1 MHASSAGHNA
11 VHVTD
16 LGLRG
21 TTDEALLAKAA
32 HDDRVI
38 VTADT
43 DFGTLLALT
52 GASEPSVIL
61 LRRIGRRTTERTHIV
76 LTVLALAGEHLERGG
91 RHRRTRPAPHPGSDL
106 VASWNATAFW
116 ASSDTSPSLP

>member
-1 MHASSAGHNA
+1 MNLLIDESLQHDLARLLSQAGHNA

-21 TTDEALLAKAA
+21 ASDEALLAQAA
-32 HDDRVI
+32 QDDRVM

-61 LRRIGRRTTERTHIV
+61 LRRSGRRTTERIHIV
-76 LTVLALAGEHLERGG
+76 LTVLALAGEHLERGAVVTVEHD
-91 RHRRTRPAPHPGSDL
+91 RLRIRQ
-106 VASWNATAFW
+106 
-116 ASSDTSPSLP
+116 LPIAR